1 MSTQPLPSSHY
12 AQRALAHA
20 KIVAASP
27 RGSATEAEKKA
38 AEYAQAEL
46 KSLGVE
52 NAHLEPF
59 TGLRSMWLF
68 LALAFGLA
76 LVGHAA
82 FWLLRQ
88 PTGDYPALLI
98 SVLALGFS
106 GYLVWR
112 KFSFKSYLLQSSLP
126 HGESQNVVA
135 VISPAGEVRQRVV
148 LVSHLDSHRAVFW
161 FASDTLVK
169 LFVIFS
175 YVAMFGIF
183 MAILLYILAVLTGV
197 QPFAWLGLTLALFH
211 FLSWFTGVTADLGR
225 YSPGANDNA
234 SAIGTNMALAER
246 LKHQPLGNTEVWLAF
261 TGCEESGCDGILSLL
276 HQHGDELRQALF
288 IDIEMVGIGDGF
300 RYTSEEGNLHRNRI
314 PPDVEALVKQVGEPF
329 GLQAV
334 KAPLVGAFSEAGA
347 LWEYGFKAV
356 CLSAFNQG
364 SPILPEWH
372 RLTDT
377 PSRLQ
382 LPSLEQAHELVWAL
396 LRRVDE
402 RPA

>member
-1 MSTQPLPSSHY
+1 MSPDPASISHY
-12 AQRALAHA
+12 TRRALAHA
-20 KIVAASP
+20 QTLGSSP
-27 RGSATEAEKKA
+27 RGSATEAERQA
-38 AEYAQAEL
+38 AGYVQSEL
-46 KSLGVE
+46 KSLGW
-52 NAHLEPF
+52 ASSHLEPF
-59 TGLRSMWLF
+59 TGLRSLWLF

-88 PTGDYPALLI
+88 PVGDYSALLI

-112 KFSFKSYLLQSSLP
+112 KFSFKDYLLRSSLP
-126 HGESQNVVA
+126 HAESQNVVA
-135 VISPAGEVRQRVV
+135 VIPPAGEVRQQVV

-169 LFVIFS
+169 VFVVFS

-183 MAILLYILAVLTGV
+183 LAIALYILAVLTGV
-197 QPFAWLGLTLALFH
+197 QLFAWLGLILALFH
-211 FLSWFTGVTADLGR
+211 FLSWFTGVTADLGG

-234 SAIGTNMALAER
+234 SGVGTNLALAER
-246 LKHQPLGNTEVWLAF
+246 LKSQPLGNTEVWLAF
-261 TGCEESGCDGILSLL
+261 TGCEETGCDGILDLL
-276 HQHGDELRQALF
+276 RQHGDELRQALF

-300 RYTSEEGNLHRNRI
+300 RYTSEEGNLHRQRI
-314 PPDVEALVKQVGEPF
+314 PPEVEALVKEVGEPF

-334 KAPLVGAFSEAGA
+334 KAPLVGAFSEGGA

-356 CLSAFNQG
+356 CLSGFNQG

-382 LPSLEQAHELVWAL
+382 VTSLERAHELVWAL
-396 LRRVDE
+396 LQRVDE